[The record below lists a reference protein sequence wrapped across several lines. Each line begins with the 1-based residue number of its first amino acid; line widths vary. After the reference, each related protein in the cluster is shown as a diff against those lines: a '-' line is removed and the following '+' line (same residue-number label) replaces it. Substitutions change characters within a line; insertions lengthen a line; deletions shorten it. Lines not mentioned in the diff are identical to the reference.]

1 MYGGWGI
8 WWISRDYSCFH
19 GFRGNAYKPE
29 QTKKYTLP
37 RWNMEARKVARL
49 HFKIL
54 TNEIYLYKMIR
65 RIYKRI

>member
-1 MYGGWGI
+1 MIILASTVSVGMHI
-8 WWISRDYSCFH
+8 
-19 GFRGNAYKPE
+19 KLK

-65 RIYKRI
+65 RIYKRM